1 MDRWSVDVFG
11 IGFVVVDELAL
22 LPHFPHPDEKLEM
35 VDHVEQVGGPVPT
48 ALRQMSRLGL
58 TTAFSGLIGDD
69 AQGEFIRAGLG
80 RDGVDTGLLVTM
92 PGCRSGFALAWASLE
107 KGERAVASTN
117 GSLPALAAGML
128 PEERFP
134 DCRLFH
140 IDGREQRTVVDIIR
154 RIKERGALV
163 SIDTGSFRPHTL
175 ELLPLVDYIIMP
187 RRFADVWLGA
197 QAPRD
202 MGKAAAA
209 AAGHFPDARCIC
221 VTDGKRGSAAV
232 QGGTVHRQPAF
243 PVDTVDTTGCGD
255 AHCGALL
262 ARLLAGDPIET
273 ALRYA
278 AGCAAL
284 KASRLGNGNLAD
296 DAAIRDFLA
305 DHG

>member
-1 MDRWSVDVFG
+1 MDRRKVDVFG

-48 ALRQMSRLGL
+48 ALRQLSRLGFA
-58 TTAFSGLIGDD
+58 TAFSGLVGDD

-80 RDGVDTGLLVTM
+80 RDGVDTELVVSM

-134 DCRLFH
+134 ECRLFH
-140 IDGREQRTVVDIIR
+140 IDGREQRTVIDIVR
-154 RIKERGALV
+154 RMKARGCLV

-202 MGKAAAA
+202 MGEAAEAAAA
-209 AAGHFPDARCIC
+209 RFPAARVVC
-221 VTDGKRGSAAV
+221 VTDGKRGSAASAD
-232 QGGTVHRQPAF
+232 GRLCRQPAF
-243 PVDTVDTTGCGD
+243 PVETVDTTGCGD

-262 ARLLAGDPIET
+262 ARLLAGDPLAT

-278 AGCAAL
+278 AACAAI
-284 KASRLGNGNLAD
+284 KASRLGNGTLAD
-296 DAAIRDFLA
+296 DGEIRTLAAA
-305 DHG
+305 H